1 MTEERWSFFQGDRKK
16 GARMSEYY
24 KFFEMDKDITDILGI
39 INDEDRVLVKM
50 KGVEDTYIVYLK
62 DRHGNLYSTGFCA
75 KDYNHF
81 FIDFLSSMDV
91 SQIERFCGPDCET
104 IPFPKSSEE

>member
-1 MTEERWSFFQGDRKK
+1 
-16 GARMSEYY
+16 MSEYY

-75 KDYNHF
+75 KDYNNF
-81 FIDFLSSMDV
+81 FVDFLSGMDE
-91 SQIERFCGPDCET
+91 SQIERFLGPGCET
-104 IPFPKSSEE
+104 IPFPKSSED